1 MPVTLAGCWLLVIVS
16 LVTEEMWSNGK
27 ISPWLVAGTSLCG
40 SASDSRL
47 AMLVITCTDNTHPH
61 TLGQSYS
68 YNSYNTHDTFSIK
81 PKQTLTIKTS
91 IRVDTQ
97 NSLEGHF

>member
-1 MPVTLAGCWLLVIVS
+1 MISLNFFKKWMQLQFSEISAILNKFLKLMPVTRAGCWRLVIVS

-68 YNSYNTHDTFSIK
+68 YNTHF
-81 PKQTLTIKTS
+81 L
-91 IRVDTQ
+91 
-97 NSLEGHF
+97 F

>member
-1 MPVTLAGCWLLVIVS
+1 MGWLLAAGDRVACNRGDV
-16 LVTEEMWSNGK
+16 EQWQDFPPGW
-27 ISPWLVAGTSLCG
+27 WLVAGTSLCG

-68 YNSYNTHDTFSIK
+68 HNTQYTRHFLF
-81 PKQTLTIKTS
+81 QT
-91 IRVDTQ
+91 
-97 NSLEGHF
+97 

>member
-1 MPVTLAGCWLLVIVS
+1 MARFPPGW
-16 LVTEEMWSNGK
+16 
-27 ISPWLVAGTSLCG
+27 WLVAGTSLCG

-61 TLGQSYS
+61 TLGQSDS
-68 YNSYNTHDTFSIK
+68 YTFSFK
-81 PKQTLTIKTS
+81 PKQTVALKAG

-97 NSLEGHF
+97 NALEDHF

>member
-1 MPVTLAGCWLLVIVS
+1 MISLNFFKKWIQFHFSEISAILNKFLKLMPVTRAGCWRLVIVS

-27 ISPWLVAGTSLCG
+27 ISPRLLVAGTSLCG

-68 YNSYNTHDTFSIK
+68 HNT
-81 PKQTLTIKTS
+81 Q
-91 IRVDTQ
+91 
-97 NSLEGHF
+97 